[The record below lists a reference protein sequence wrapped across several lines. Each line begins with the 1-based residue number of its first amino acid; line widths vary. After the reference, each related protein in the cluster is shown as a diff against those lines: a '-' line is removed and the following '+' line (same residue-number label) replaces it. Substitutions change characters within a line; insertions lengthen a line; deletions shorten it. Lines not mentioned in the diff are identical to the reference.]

1 MTSRGEQE
9 QDEYDWGMM
18 QQGDK
23 APPRPHPLVPVAKH
37 KGSGNWRVAF
47 WLAVFVTVCFL
58 IIWAFN

>member
-23 APPRPHPLVPVAKH
+23 APPRTAPRH
-37 KGSGNWRVAF
+37 KSSGNWKAAF